1 MQTFTIHTV
10 QSAAASAASI
20 LQDTQNTLGFVPN
33 LFGVLAESTPALQA
47 FAALNTLFAESTF
60 SAAERELIQLTVSTQ
75 NRCGYCVAGHTAFAA
90 MQGVDEAL
98 VQASRNGT
106 PVADRRL
113 ETLRRF
119 TQSLVQQRGGVSETE
134 IGWFLDAGYTRRQ
147 LLELIL
153 GVCVKT
159 FSNLANNAI
168 GIPLDDA
175 FQPHE
180 WQPTATIS
188 RPQQYPQYPG
198 QRTIYAD
205 MAQFLGQ

>member
-10 QSAAASAASI
+10 QSAAAPAAAI
-20 LQDTQNTLGFVPN
+20 LQDTESTLGFVPN

-60 SAAERELIQLTVSTQ
+60 SAAERELIQLTVSTE

-90 MQGVDEAL
+90 MQGVDGAL
-98 VQASRNGT
+98 VQAARNDT
-106 PVADRRL
+106 PVAARRS

-119 TQSLVQQRGGVSETE
+119 TQALVQRRGGVSETE
-134 IGWFLDAGYTRRQ
+134 VRRFLDAGYTRRQ
-147 LLELIL
+147 LVELIL
-153 GVCVKT
+153 GICVKT
-159 FSNLANNAI
+159 FSNLANNVI

-180 WQPTATIS
+180 WRPTAE
-188 RPQQYPQYPG
+188 
-198 QRTIYAD
+198 
-205 MAQFLGQ
+205 